1 MALPQAYAQY
11 NNSRV
16 LTAKPAELTL
26 MLYEGAI
33 KFCNIALKGIEDNDI
48 SKAHENIIKVQ
59 KIINYLRQTLDMSYP
74 VAQDF
79 ENIYSYLSRRLLEA
93 NMEKDPEILNEVNMH
108 LHSVRDNWKL
118 VMEKVDRKSVV

>member
-33 KFCNIALKGIEDNDI
+33 KFCNIALKGIEEKDI
-48 SKAHENIIKVQ
+48 TKAHENIMKVQ
-59 KIINYLRQTLDMSYP
+59 RIVDYLRQTLDMSYP

-118 VMEKVDRKSVV
+118 VMEKVARGEG